1 MINSFKW
8 IEYDIMNNKR
18 TTAKTNERSFK
29 FSIFKLERNITDF
42 FIYFEQEQKKEG
54 VIQQK
59 KKQFRLKI

>member
-1 MINSFKW
+1 
-8 IEYDIMNNKR
+8 MNNKR

-42 FIYFEQEQKKEG
+42 FIYFEQEQKKG

-59 KKQFRLKI
+59 KEQFRLKI